1 MKTLDIDKLNE
12 EDSKILYK
20 TAVAAVIIEFIIL
33 TAFGW
38 QGHWLAH
45 PQKTGLDETK
55 FIEAEIYQIPKEPAH
70 LTEEKKIVV
79 KAKEVVMSKKLS
91 GSHTQSV
98 TKPPEENQTDSGD
111 NFEANHG
118 PVAIV
123 APPPVIPSYLQ
134 DQDLNSSVVIEF
146 FVNAQGVALPKLIGS
161 SGNEELDAIAL
172 TTIKA
177 WQFRPAEQGHKP
189 VDSKVRLRI
198 NFQVR

>member
-1 MKTLDIDKLNE
+1 VKILDIDKLNE
-12 EDSKILYK
+12 EDSKVLYR
-20 TAVAAVIIEFIIL
+20 TAIAAVIIEFIIL

-55 FIEAEIYQIPKEPAH
+55 FIEAEIYQIPKAPAH
-70 LTEEKKIVV
+70 LTEEKKIIVKTKEIVV
-79 KAKEVVMSKKLS
+79 SKKLS
-91 GSHTQSV
+91 GSHTQTV
-98 TKPPEENQTDSGD
+98 TTPPEENQTESGD
-111 NFEANHG
+111 NFAANHG

-134 DQDLNSSVVIEF
+134 DQDLSSSVVIEF

-172 TTIKA
+172 ATVKT
-177 WQFRPAEQGHKP
+177 WQFRPAEQNHKP
-189 VDSKVRLRI
+189 VDAKVRLRI
-198 NFQVR
+198 NFQVH